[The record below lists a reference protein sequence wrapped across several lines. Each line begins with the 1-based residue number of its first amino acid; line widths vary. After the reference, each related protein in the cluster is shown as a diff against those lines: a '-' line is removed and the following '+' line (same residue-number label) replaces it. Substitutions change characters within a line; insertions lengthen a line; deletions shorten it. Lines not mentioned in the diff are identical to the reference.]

1 MRNRVWKKAVVLALL
16 SCLLACC
23 AVPGAQAEDFFTLNV
38 DMLDMDSL
46 NQNDYVAANLSAACQ
61 GIRVLKTISTSS
73 ELAEPVRLSLTR
85 MDTQT
90 LLFDKDY
97 GYQSRNFDS
106 DVIYLPYGGGSTV
119 PYLVTLYVGDTV
131 YAMPFMQL
139 QPRLQFN
146 SACTYGVRLR
156 DLGLGGDWLM
166 GTMLNLTE
174 LRSVGMKEIPLCASN
189 AFYIGSATVMM
200 QGDYLS
206 VQLNFYPEAN
216 VEVHGA
222 SVYVIT
228 QGASLTGDPAYS
240 GAAAL
245 SIGDWADVT
254 GASTALLYLPM
265 QVSYDPSGLPAL
277 SYDLGSASTQEQL
290 NLWQQNLSGAAAERF
305 CCGYGLADRG
315 DPRTLLAG
323 ELQRGIRQCRRME
336 PAGTIGRKLRGA
348 RLVKQNSKP
357 RLSLTCERRGL
368 LFFTGFSG

>member
-1 MRNRVWKKAVVLALL
+1 MKNRGWKKAVLL
-16 SCLLACC
+16 TLLCCLLAGLLP
-23 AVPGAQAEDFFTLNV
+23 APARAEDFFTLNV
-38 DMLDMDSL
+38 DTLDMDSL

-61 GIRVLKTISTSS
+61 GIRVKKTISASS

-106 DVIYLPYGGGSTV
+106 DVIYLPYGGGSTG

-156 DLGLGGDWLM
+156 DLGLSDDWLM

-174 LRSVGMKEIPLCASN
+174 LRNVGMKEIPLCASN

-228 QGASLTGDPAYS
+228 NGASLTGDPAYS
-240 GAAAL
+240 GMAAL
-245 SIGDWADVT
+245 SVGDWADVT

-265 QVSYDPSGLPAL
+265 QVSYDPSGLPSL
-277 SYDLGSASTQEQL
+277 DYDEGSASTQEQL
-290 NLWQQNLSGAAAERF
+290 RLWQQNLSGDVQPVDTFVPDTDWQIIETPEPYWQDGVPAYEWQGDGSWTEQPGSSGESSIER
-305 CCGYGLADRG
+305 GW
-315 DPRTLLAG
+315 
-323 ELQRGIRQCRRME
+323 
-336 PAGTIGRKLRGA
+336 
-348 RLVKQNSKP
+348 
-357 RLSLTCERRGL
+357 
-368 LFFTGFSG
+368 

>member
-1 MRNRVWKKAVVLALL
+1 M
-16 SCLLACC
+16 
-23 AVPGAQAEDFFTLNV
+23 
-38 DMLDMDSL
+38 
-46 NQNDYVAANLSAACQ
+46 
-61 GIRVLKTISTSS
+61 
-73 ELAEPVRLSLTR
+73 
-85 MDTQT
+85 
-90 LLFDKDY
+90 
-97 GYQSRNFDS
+97 
-106 DVIYLPYGGGSTV
+106 
-119 PYLVTLYVGDTV
+119 
-131 YAMPFMQL
+131 
-139 QPRLQFN
+139 
-146 SACTYGVRLR
+146 
-156 DLGLGGDWLM
+156 
-166 GTMLNLTE
+166 
-174 LRSVGMKEIPLCASN
+174 
-189 AFYIGSATVMM
+189 
-200 QGDYLS
+200 
-206 VQLNFYPEAN
+206 
-216 VEVHGA
+216 EVHGA

-290 NLWQQNLSGAAAERF
+290 ESVAAESFRRGGGAF
-305 CCGYGLADRG
+305 RHLCAGYGLADRG

-323 ELQRGIRQCRRME
+323 EFQRGIRQCRRME

>member
-1 MRNRVWKKAVVLALL
+1 MTA
-16 SCLLACC
+16 
-23 AVPGAQAEDFFTLNV
+23 
-38 DMLDMDSL
+38 
-46 NQNDYVAANLSAACQ
+46 
-61 GIRVLKTISTSS
+61 
-73 ELAEPVRLSLTR
+73 
-85 MDTQT
+85 
-90 LLFDKDY
+90 
-97 GYQSRNFDS
+97 

-290 NLWQQNLSGAAAERF
+290 NLWQQNLSGAAEPSDTFGA
-305 CCGYGLADRG
+305 GYGLADRG

>member
-1 MRNRVWKKAVVLALL
+1 MRNRGWNKAVLL
-16 SCLLACC
+16 TLLGCLLAGL
-23 AVPGAQAEDFFTLNV
+23 VPATARAEDFFTLNV

-174 LRSVGMKEIPLCASN
+174 LVRQA
-189 AFYIGSATVMM
+189 AFELEDRQRFLYR
-200 QGDYLS
+200 QRHGDDAGRLS
-206 VQLNFYPEAN
+206 FRPAEFLPGGQCGGARRVCVRHHAGRVPDRRPGVFRRGGPFHRGLGGCDRRVY
-216 VEVHGA
+216 GA
-222 SVYVIT
+222 SV
-228 QGASLTGDPAYS
+228 PAHA
-240 GAAAL
+240 GQL
-245 SIGDWADVT
+245 RPIR
-254 GASTALLYLPM
+254 
-265 QVSYDPSGLPAL
+265 
-277 SYDLGSASTQEQL
+277 SARAFL
-290 NLWQQNLSGAAAERF
+290 
-305 CCGYGLADRG
+305 
-315 DPRTLLAG
+315 
-323 ELQRGIRQCRRME
+323 
-336 PAGTIGRKLRGA
+336 
-348 RLVKQNSKP
+348 
-357 RLSLTCERRGL
+357 
-368 LFFTGFSG
+368 